1 MDASDGLSD
10 VEVDADADFDVGLDI
25 DVELVLIAAVA
36 ENGVIGRDGEMPWH
50 FGEDLKHFKRTTTGH
65 PVIVGRKTYET
76 VVDALGEP
84 FPGRTT
90 VVLSSQSLDLPSG
103 AVLANS
109 VSEAIEAAAADARDR
124 GVEEAY
130 VAGGGRVYEQFLPDA
145 TRMILTEIRGTYP
158 GDTSF
163 PTWDDDEWT
172 EASRDRREAFDFV
185 TYERAEA

>member
-1 MDASDGLSD
+1 MSATDGPG
-10 VEVDADADFDVGLDI
+10 FTI
-25 DVELVLIAAVA
+25 DLVLIAAVA

-50 FGEDLKHFKRTTTGH
+50 FGEDLKHFRRTTTGH

-109 VSEAIEAAAADARDR
+109 VSEAIEAADADARDR
-124 GVEEAY
+124 GVETAY
-130 VAGGGRVYEQFLPDA
+130 VAGGGRVYEQFLPYA
-145 TRMILTEIRGTYP
+145 TRMILTEVHGAYP

-163 PTWDDDEWT
+163 PDWNEDAWT
-172 EASRDRREAFDFV
+172 ETDRERREAFDFV
-185 TYERAEA
+185 TYERAES